1 MRALAAVLLLAACKQ
16 GAPPPPAADCARVAD
31 KLGGLLLGNYAR
43 AEERD
48 RFVAETIAECEQ
60 ARLTEEEAACILG
73 ASHRNALAKCP
84 RALAVG
90 DCRKITAALDALR
103 ARSGVDQFLVTGA
116 DRIASRCT
124 NETPTRAFESCVLA
138 ARSLDDLDRCTW

>member
-1 MRALAAVLLLAACKQ
+1 MKALPALLLLVACTQ
-16 GAPPPPAADCARVAD
+16 GAPPPPAADCAKLAD

-43 AEERD
+43 REERD
-48 RFVAETIAECEQ
+48 AFAAQTIAECEQ
-60 ARLTEEEAACILG
+60 ARLTEAEAACIL
-73 ASHRNALAKCP
+73 AAPHRNALAKCP

-90 DCRKITAALDALR
+90 DCRTITTALDALR
-103 ARSGVDQFLVTGA
+103 AKSGVDRFLVTGA

-124 NETPTRAFESCVLA
+124 NETPTRAFEACVLA